1 MTRYDEVDI
10 LKGIA
15 VVCMIIFHIYYFPA
29 QYGYTEFNYQTTSL
43 KIIAKVAQIIFIT
56 CVGINMYI
64 SYKNSKEKKEDTKVY
79 IKKQLTRIGKLLV
92 CALFMTV
99 FSYYVFG
106 DKFIKFGILHFIAFG
121 SLCLFMFVDKPT
133 IIIGVLTLIS
143 LLYTLKNINPS
154 LFMNVPPKIAFIS
167 GFYSNWSAI
176 DHFPIIPW
184 LIYICIGILLGN
196 IFYDKYNQ
204 YRPTIEN
211 KYKKLVTPLQEIG
224 KKSLEVYL
232 IHWII
237 LYIFFAHI
245 YPVYKEK
252 IFMNSITV

>member
-1 MTRYDEVDI
+1 
-10 LKGIA
+10 
-15 VVCMIIFHIYYFPA
+15 MIVFHIYYFPV

-64 SYKNSKEKKEDTKVY
+64 SYKNSKEKNEKKKVY

-121 SLCLFMFVDKPT
+121 SLCLFMFVDKPN
-133 IIIGVLTLIS
+133 IIIGVLIFIS
-143 LLYTLKNINPS
+143 LLYTLKNISPS

-184 LIYICIGILLGN
+184 LIYICIGILVGN
-196 IFYDKYNQ
+196 IFYNKYNQ

-224 KKSLEVYL
+224 KKSLEIYL

-237 LYIFFAHI
+237 LYIFFVHI
-245 YPVYKEK
+245 YPVYKEQL
-252 IFMNSITV
+252 FMNSI

>member
-56 CVGINMYI
+56 CVGINLYI
-64 SYKNSKEKKEDTKVY
+64 SYKNSKEKKEDAKVY

-143 LLYTLKNINPS
+143 LLYTLKNISPS
-154 LFMNVPPKIAFIS
+154 LFMNVPPKVAFIS

-211 KYKKLVTPLQEIG
+211 KYKKWVTPLQEIG